1 VDAWLDTEPNRLDPS
16 FRDRLYRT
24 TNGHALFT
32 VETVAAMQ
40 ERRDLTLDSE
50 NRWIAGD
57 TVGWDKLPP
66 RVEAAIAAR
75 TTQLPTEVRRDLDA
89 ASVQGHDFLA
99 DVAATARG
107 ATSEELGS
115 RLAELTATSHP
126 LVEFVGVADV
136 SGRRVDRYRFRHD
149 TFRQAMEDGLAAPDR
164 ARLHGA
170 TGRALADLY
179 ADQLDEVAV
188 DLARHFD
195 AAGLVDEAIT
205 AHERAGRRAIRM
217 SATAE
222 AVVHLRRAL
231 ELLDGQDASAERDT
245 HTLGLL
251 SALGT
256 CLQAHAGYNA
266 PETHDV
272 YERIRALIPVVGATM
287 ESAEALGALI
297 AIDALRARYGA
308 ATEGADRLLAIA
320 RSLGAEPIEVVA
332 HTQLGWTALMT
343 ARLPAAEH
351 HLDRAVEMYD
361 DEWDAW
367 LTDAVGFHVS
377 ATARTWRALV
387 HWYRGR
393 PDRSRQ
399 DADAAIESAR
409 RAHSPWSLVFALQ
422 VAGSTVHE
430 HLREGREVLEFC
442 GEAGVLAE
450 REGFAFYTAA
460 STLHRGLGSCLLGDA
475 HRGLPDLEEGLARW
489 AELGTLAFRPWIT
502 AVNLRFYIDDGR
514 LDAAERALREVEHWM
529 TDGEEALA
537 SLWLPLARG
546 HVLRARGNDD
556 EAERALRDG
565 LSFLAGAGAPG
576 VGLRTATM
584 LAELLCDHS
593 RHDEAREILTPALE
607 AVEGGEGTVDVIE
620 AREALDRAGR

>member
-1 VDAWLDTEPNRLDPS
+1 
-16 FRDRLYRT
+16 
-24 TNGHALFT
+24 
-32 VETVAAMQ
+32 
-40 ERRDLTLDSE
+40 
-50 NRWIAGD
+50 
-57 TVGWDKLPP
+57 
-66 RVEAAIAAR
+66 
-75 TTQLPTEVRRDLDA
+75 
-89 ASVQGHDFLA
+89 
-99 DVAATARG
+99 
-107 ATSEELGS
+107 
-115 RLAELTATSHP
+115 
-126 LVEFVGVADV
+126 
-136 SGRRVDRYRFRHD
+136 
-149 TFRQAMEDGLAAPDR
+149 
-164 ARLHGA
+164 
-170 TGRALADLY
+170 
-179 ADQLDEVAV
+179 
-188 DLARHFD
+188 
-195 AAGLVDEAIT
+195 
-205 AHERAGRRAIRM
+205 
-217 SATAE
+217 
-222 AVVHLRRAL
+222 
-231 ELLDGQDASAERDT
+231 
-245 HTLGLL
+245 
-251 SALGT
+251 
-256 CLQAHAGYNA
+256 
-266 PETHDV
+266 
-272 YERIRALIPVVGATM
+272 
-287 ESAEALGALI
+287 
-297 AIDALRARYGA
+297 
-308 ATEGADRLLAIA
+308 
-320 RSLGAEPIEVVA
+320 
-332 HTQLGWTALMT
+332 
-343 ARLPAAEH
+343 
-351 HLDRAVEMYD
+351 
-361 DEWDAW
+361 
-367 LTDAVGFHVS
+367 
-377 ATARTWRALV
+377 V

-556 EAERALRDG
+556 EAERTLRDG